1 MARTIMNMNRIY
13 VGRLRPKG
21 HAFQPKQVQQPDMS
35 FNLPKWFDRS
45 ARRQQ
50 LDDHV
55 DRTQTATF
63 GFQQMPASEK
73 KDWVRR
79 HFDRVAPNYD
89 FMNTLLSLGIH
100 YLWKY
105 IAMNRLG
112 LTPGD
117 RVLDVCGGT
126 GDLSIIAQRK
136 VGPGGRAVVYDI
148 NRAMLEAGRNK
159 TTNQSIRK
167 KLFHV
172 QGDAEFIAFPDHSFD
187 AVVVSFG
194 IRNVTHLKQAF
205 AEMHRVLK
213 PGGKLLCLEFSKP
226 VNPVF
231 CRLYD
236 FYSFHVMPFLGEL
249 LVGNRQ
255 GYVCLPETIRLFS
268 LPEEL
273 SRILREI
280 GYAQV
285 HFRRLTNGIAVA
297 HTAVRTAE

>member
-1 MARTIMNMNRIY
+1 
-13 VGRLRPKG
+13 
-21 HAFQPKQVQQPDMS
+21 MS

-45 ARRQQ
+45 VRQQQ

-55 DRTQTATF
+55 DRSQTATF
-63 GFQQMPASEK
+63 GFRQMPAKEK

-100 YLWKY
+100 YLWKR
-105 IAMNRLG
+105 IAVARLD
-112 LTPGD
+112 LKPGD

-126 GDLSIIAQRK
+126 GDLSILARQK
-136 VGPGGRAVVYDI
+136 VGRKGQVVVYDI
-148 NRAMLEAGRNK
+148 NRAMLDAGRDK
-159 TTNQSIRK
+159 TTNGQIRNQ
-167 KLFHV
+167 LHYV
-172 QGDAEFIAFPDHSFD
+172 QGDAEFISFPDNRFD
-187 AVVVSFG
+187 AVMVSFG

-226 VNPVF
+226 VNPLF
-231 CRLYD
+231 RWLYD
-236 FYSFHVMPFLGEL
+236 FYSFTVMPFLGEI
-249 LVGNRQ
+249 LVGDRQ

-273 SRILREI
+273 SHILEEI
-280 GYAQV
+280 GYERIAY
-285 HFRRLTNGIAVA
+285 RRLTNGIAVA
-297 HTAVRTAE
+297 HTGVRPVE